1 MTVTSFCIPY
11 LSVDISLETVVFA
24 VEKIH
29 QMGKIDKIMCTKKG
43 NHCSCYV
50 YMEYWDK
57 RKEISVI
64 VDTIRRKER
73 YRMYYKEDKFL
84 VLFPNFR
91 ASRPI
96 PPVHMDLIV
105 AVHHTVKDS
114 TVMAHFIDLHIGK
127 IRRVTSEP
135 IAKSE
140 NSHFSSRQV
149 LYLSKSLAFRS
160 AINLFCL
167 ILLSVSDNRRRRGVV
182 RRNAVA
188 ELAARDIA
196 KVRDCAIRLL
206 VPVRSGDPHARRHS
220 EEAVL
225 LGRQ

>member
-149 LYLSKSLAFRS
+149 LWYDATQSPNSPPVSSLKCVIVQFDYWFLSDL
-160 AINLFCL
+160 
-167 ILLSVSDNRRRRGVV
+167 
-182 RRNAVA
+182 
-188 ELAARDIA
+188 
-196 KVRDCAIRLL
+196 AIRMQEDILKKQYYSDGNKKWR
-206 VPVRSGDPHARRHS
+206 VYYEAPKQVGINPYHWTRH
-220 EEAVL
+220 
-225 LGRQ
+225 